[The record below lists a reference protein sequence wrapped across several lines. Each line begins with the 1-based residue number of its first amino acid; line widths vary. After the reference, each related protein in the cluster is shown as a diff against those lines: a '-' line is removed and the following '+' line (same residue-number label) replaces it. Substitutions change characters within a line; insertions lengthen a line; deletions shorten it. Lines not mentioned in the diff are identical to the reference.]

1 MITIIRKSILLF
13 MGLIII
19 YSLVL
24 FFRNDDANSI
34 NRFLIDS
41 DSTFLNNNK
50 IASILKD
57 RIKDDSSRINYND
70 LENILISNPHV
81 KSVKVYKDLSGN
93 LNVSLDQYKPV
104 ARIVSG
110 SHSKKYIDS
119 YGEMFPISKNF
130 TERVILIHLNNKIK
144 FLDNNLNN
152 TQYGRKIMEMINYI
166 SNDDFLVKIISEIDV
181 DNNKNII
188 IHPQLS
194 KQKIIF
200 GYPVDLDEKFNKIML
215 FYKRIAPLK
224 GWNTYKTLNVK
235 FKNQIVCDKIV

>member
-24 FFRNDDANSI
+24 FFRNDDANYI

-130 TERVILIHLNNKIK
+130 TERVILIHLNNEGIESTKFARCNPAHYRHQHPCIK
-144 FLDNNLNN
+144 YHLCF
-152 TQYGRKIMEMINYI
+152 
-166 SNDDFLVKIISEIDV
+166 
-181 DNNKNII
+181 
-188 IHPQLS
+188 
-194 KQKIIF
+194 
-200 GYPVDLDEKFNKIML
+200 
-215 FYKRIAPLK
+215 
-224 GWNTYKTLNVK
+224 
-235 FKNQIVCDKIV
+235 